1 MKAYASTIA
10 LAALSATLLACGGGG
25 SSYTPAPG
33 ELAPWEW
40 EAGICSFDSR
50 EAKAQAE
57 REGAQCS
64 ISMINNSVN
73 DRAWPPV
80 SWPSTPVLWRAR

>member
-1 MKAYASTIA
+1 MKAYTSAIL

-25 SSYTPAPG
+25 DGYTVAQG

-40 EAGICSFDSR
+40 ETGVCSFDSD
-50 EAKAQAE
+50 AAQAQAL
-57 REGAQCS
+57 RDGADCW
-64 ISMINNSVN
+64 
-73 DRAWPPV
+73 RAVYVGNKGAGPWPPV